1 MRDGVIGILLAAG
14 RSRRMGQPKQLLPLA
29 GLQTVVEV
37 VAHQIRPHVSSLVV
51 VGGHVGGQVAA
62 MLSALDITLAINE
75 NVDRGMLSSVQ
86 AGILA
91 ANHGRG
97 YLICLGDQPSLRGA
111 AIDAV
116 VRASVGA
123 AGIVIPTF
131 DGQRGHPVFIHR
143 RYRSEILGLDPQRVG
158 LNAVTR
164 AHAQDTIEVALDD
177 ELILDDMDTPS
188 DYAREIERAGAHG

>member
-1 MRDGVIGILLAAG
+1 
-14 RSRRMGQPKQLLPLA
+14 
-29 GLQTVVEV
+29 
-37 VAHQIRPHVSSLVV
+37 
-51 VGGHVGGQVAA
+51 
-62 MLSALDITLAINE
+62 
-75 NVDRGMLSSVQ
+75 
-86 AGILA
+86 
-91 ANHGRG
+91 
-97 YLICLGDQPSLRGA
+97 
-111 AIDAV
+111 
-116 VRASVGA
+116 VGA

-143 RYRSEILGLDPQRVG
+143 RYRSEILGLDPQMVG